1 MAQQTD
7 TTSNE
12 GDSQKQSVE
21 KPGSHRLGHVQKLPA
36 HVESA
41 PQDAVFIQGQLLRS
55 IATALAAVGFDS
67 ATPSA
72 LESFRAQTEECKK
85 SCFCT

>member
-7 TTSNE
+7 VSSNA
-12 GDSQKQSVE
+12 GHSKKRRVE
-21 KPGSHRLGHVQKLPA
+21 QPGTHRLSHVQTRPA

-72 LESFRAQTEECKK
+72 LESLRAETEECKGLMP
-85 SCFCT
+85 F